1 MDSSSSTAV
10 MASPDRA
17 VAERPSWWSTLRRS
31 LSDAPLFPL
40 IILFLLVF
48 TALFADLLAP
58 HDPTLGNLRARYR
71 PPIWAERGNPD
82 FVLGTDHMGR
92 DVLSRIIHGSRISL
106 IVATS
111 AVLLAGVI
119 GTTFGILSGYRGGW
133 IDQVVMRLTDAW
145 MALPTISFAILLAAL
160 LRPSEWNL
168 VVILAA
174 VYWTRY
180 ARVIRGEVL
189 SLKER
194 DYVRLA
200 IVGGC
205 SHSRIMLTHILPNIA
220 NSAIVM
226 ATLQFGV
233 VIIAEATLSFLGVG
247 VAPPQPAWGLMLYE
261 GKSGLMTGF
270 WWLSIFPG
278 VCIMLVVLAANL
290 LGDWFRVWSDPQ
302 LRQL

>member
-1 MDSSSSTAV
+1 MDSSSTAV

-17 VAERPSWWSTLRRS
+17 VAERLSWSSTLRRS
-31 LSDAPLFPL
+31 LSDAPFFPL

-58 HDPTLGNLRARYR
+58 HDPTLGNLRMRYR
-71 PPIWAERGNPD
+71 PPVWAERGNPD

-160 LRPSEWNL
+160 LRPSE
-168 VVILAA
+168 
-174 VYWTRY
+174 
-180 ARVIRGEVL
+180 
-189 SLKER
+189 
-194 DYVRLA
+194 
-200 IVGGC
+200 C
-205 SHSRIMLTHILPNIA
+205 
-220 NSAIVM
+220 
-226 ATLQFGV
+226 
-233 VIIAEATLSFLGVG
+233 
-247 VAPPQPAWGLMLYE
+247 
-261 GKSGLMTGF
+261 
-270 WWLSIFPG
+270 
-278 VCIMLVVLAANL
+278 
-290 LGDWFRVWSDPQ
+290 
-302 LRQL
+302 